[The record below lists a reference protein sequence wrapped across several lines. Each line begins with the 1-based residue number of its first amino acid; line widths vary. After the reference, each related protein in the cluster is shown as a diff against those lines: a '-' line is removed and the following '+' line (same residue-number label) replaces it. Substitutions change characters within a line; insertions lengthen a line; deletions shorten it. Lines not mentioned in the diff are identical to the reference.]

1 MHPCCFISQMASDI
15 CRQLI
20 DKEWS
25 SYADDLENVPQVEG
39 IYTIG
44 IRRANRQVQYLYV
57 GHSINIHRRL
67 MEHKRQTLKIDVF
80 VKKQFKENGD
90 RKLGIKWVEKKNSK
104 RKEGVYIDC
113 MEENL
118 GYRLKYNI
126 KRGNH
131 GK

>member
-80 VKKQFKENGD
+80 VKKQFKENGG

>member
-80 VKKQFKENGD
+80 VKKQFKENGG

-113 MEENL
+113 MEEKL